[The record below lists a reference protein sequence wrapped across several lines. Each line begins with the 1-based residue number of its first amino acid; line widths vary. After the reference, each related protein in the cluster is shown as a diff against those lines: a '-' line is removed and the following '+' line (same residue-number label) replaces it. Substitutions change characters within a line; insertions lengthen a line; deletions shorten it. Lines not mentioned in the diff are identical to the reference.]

1 MTAISQA
8 IRSFINDEEGAVA
21 IEYGL
26 LAVLIALALAV
37 GAGYLGGGLN
47 TLFTDI
53 AACFGGDGGGACPVT
68 MPAGVAL

>member
-1 MTAISQA
+1 MTQLIQQTRQFLS
-8 IRSFINDEEGAVA
+8 DEEGAVA

-47 TLFTDI
+47 TLFTNI
-53 AACFGGDGGGACPVT
+53 ADCFNGGGGGTFPVT
-68 MPAGVAL
+68 MP